1 MRSAEFGAGEAECPH
16 RARKAGGQT
25 APSARFGGGVPATP
39 PPLPPPSAPRIVG
52 FPPFLCYLSAERK
65 PFCRSP
71 LLRSTLLMSFS
82 EIPGLYGNISHSHV
96 KTRGRFTRSILSLLT
111 PRHPHHACR
120 RAALRAQLSHCWQGT
135 LCSVPPQPSLSHL
148 LVAVA
153 AIAFRSFL

>member
-1 MRSAEFGAGEAECPH
+1 MPSQSSEGRRPNSSQCTVWGRRSCNP
-16 RARKAGGQT
+16 
-25 APSARFGGGVPATP
+25 P

-135 LCSVPPQPSLSHL
+135 LCSVPPQPSLSH
-148 LVAVA
+148 
-153 AIAFRSFL
+153 SSWP